1 MEAAA
6 DHGTSIGSSNTREVS
21 MCVRPILRPTIRG
34 LFHDRMTSSK
44 KQAKAQ
50 GYDAMA
56 LQGPVAHALAPPAL

>member
-1 MEAAA
+1 
-6 DHGTSIGSSNTREVS
+6 